1 VRVHDVAEN
10 VAAVRVAEAASDPER
25 LVDRE

>member
-10 VAAVRVAEAASDPER
+10 VAAVDVAAAASDPES
-25 LVDRE
+25 LPDE